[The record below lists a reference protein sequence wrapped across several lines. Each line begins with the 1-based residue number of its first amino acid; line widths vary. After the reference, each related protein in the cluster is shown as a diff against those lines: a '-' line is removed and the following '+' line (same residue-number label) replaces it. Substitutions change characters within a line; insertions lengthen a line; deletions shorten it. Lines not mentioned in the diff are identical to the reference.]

1 MNNDL
6 NTVLEGMH
14 NDKVAVLRDQ
24 LAAIDAQEQERLR
37 IGNEI
42 ENGIR
47 SDIGEVRCEELRV
60 TPDEGYPD
68 AERLAR
74 TGFLT
79 KRLDL
84 IDRLRA
90 ENRACWNDYQKL
102 EEERREIQRELTTLE
117 RRDAT

>member
-6 NTVLEGMH
+6 NNVLEGMH
-14 NDKVAVLRDQ
+14 NEEVMVLRDQ

-37 IGNEI
+37 IGHEI
-42 ENGIR
+42 ETGLR
-47 SDIGEVRCEELRV
+47 EDITEVRGEELRV
-60 TPDEGYPD
+60 THD
-68 AERLAR
+68 AEGDVERNAR
-74 TGFLT
+74 TTFLT

-102 EEERREIQRELTTLE
+102 EEERREIQRELTSLE
-117 RRDAT
+117 AQRAA